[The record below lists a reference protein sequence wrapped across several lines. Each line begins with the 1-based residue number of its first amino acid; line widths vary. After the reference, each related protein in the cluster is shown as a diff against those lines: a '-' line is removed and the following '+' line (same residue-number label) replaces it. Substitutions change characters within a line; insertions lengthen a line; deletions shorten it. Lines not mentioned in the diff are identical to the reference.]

1 MYIKKPKQ
9 NELSHVS
16 FPTTCLPHI
25 RAFPNQ
31 CRPFLLL
38 FALYPARFA
47 HPTYLIRLVRSV
59 RPPIHPACLSAA
71 SPLRSPICGGPGE
84 TDHSLFR
91 LTTIHIIIG
100 APKTAVTALMGSVW
114 FDTGICDMISH
125 VTIKMLPDM
134 SVAGIMIL

>member
-25 RAFPNQ
+25 RSFPKPTPSLSPAFCP
-31 CRPFLLL
+31 LS
-38 FALYPARFA
+38 
-47 HPTYLIRLVRSV
+47 RSLRSSCLCSFRSL
-59 RPPIHPACLSAA
+59 RPPIHPACPSAA